1 MDIWEWYH
9 KYTKELRDAGQEYIP
24 QLIDDYSEGVM
35 HLQMEKCD
43 SLLPEVKALTQVAK
57 NPWLEIFIGHWEM
70 RHRLTNYEE
79 GEKVLPDVVA
89 LFEKAHREET
99 KDCPQSICVTQDL
112 SACYENIDA
121 PGWANERMAVCE
133 ETIARIDPTWSCFQ
147 CLSTEYA
154 SALIDSKRIEEALA
168 YLDRQIDAVKAAGE
182 DDIDALLYTRAD
194 ILIELQRYDEARI
207 LIDELTEANDYW
219 GRDRIS
225 NHLKK
230 LYIMALCGQ
239 DEEVWE
245 ELPRWS
251 DLTPHS
257 WGSWLKI
264 ITVLLPRHP
273 QRNNWQL
280 ARIIQKIL
288 EHRSQAGAHRK
299 VVDLAK
305 LQITLA
311 LERESVWVA
320 KIAMKLAQRHMP
332 KLRVLLG
339 VDREFL
345 ELSEKIAAKEA
356 ELLARP
362 VVEIPENSDEE
373 TQPDPEKD
381 VETFRRAYLN
391 APDDA
396 ELLGKL
402 VNALNACNAIDES
415 IELLQR
421 YVESHI
427 QEDNGLCFDL
437 LDLLLHRD
445 DLQTIEHLA
454 KQYEQAGLLHM
465 ALWFR
470 ARVINQQE
478 DWSELESIGH
488 QLLQNEKGREW
499 IGVYRMCS
507 WAAQKQEAW
516 DRQLDYL
523 QQLQQ
528 LMISREEDI
537 RNIQWDIMAT
547 ASILQQWEL
556 VRAIAAETG
565 NRTYGR

>member
-478 DWSELESIGH
+478 
-488 QLLQNEKGREW
+488 
-499 IGVYRMCS
+499 
-507 WAAQKQEAW
+507 
-516 DRQLDYL
+516 
-523 QQLQQ
+523 
-528 LMISREEDI
+528 
-537 RNIQWDIMAT
+537 
-547 ASILQQWEL
+547 
-556 VRAIAAETG
+556 
-565 NRTYGR
+565 